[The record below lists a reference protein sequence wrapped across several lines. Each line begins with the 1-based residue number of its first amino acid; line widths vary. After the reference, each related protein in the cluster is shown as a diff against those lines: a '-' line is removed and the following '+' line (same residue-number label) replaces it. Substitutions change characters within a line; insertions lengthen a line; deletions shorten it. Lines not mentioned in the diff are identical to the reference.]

1 MCTSLYSKRFFSIR
15 KKVNLFTSHWY
26 RRPNSSTTGNS
37 TERREAQDT
46 HTDIFKIRKIYFS
59 FQKKKGGALQALVAF
74 SSGLEGKLCD
84 VIRRRPLLL
93 EKKRQGHQM
102 YPTTRLLYSF
112 LCCCVFSISNCFYGK
127 GIIRAHQGISNLIK

>member
-1 MCTSLYSKRFFSIR
+1 VKLK
-15 KKVNLFTSHWY
+15 
-26 RRPNSSTTGNS
+26 
-37 TERREAQDT
+37 T

-93 EKKRQGHQM
+93 EKKRGRATKCIQ
-102 YPTTRLLYSF
+102 LLGYYTP
-112 LCCCVFSISNCFYGK
+112 FS
-127 GIIRAHQGISNLIK
+127 AAV